1 MKLTKYL
8 AVLCCGTLFAACENP
23 IQDDLNV
30 DNPENYT
37 RIYTVNAVDD
47 ASKNTLSFP
56 LERDTSLMV
65 YANLSGIR
73 NPGCDVTVKFRVAPE
88 LVDTYNQKH
97 QSNYPMVL
105 DGSYTIENLEAVI
118 PNGKYISSPI
128 RIAIN
133 SQAFDGVGVFLLPV
147 RIENVTPDLAVNE
160 SLQTAYLRINGY
172 YTENP
177 FPRYDRSGWSIAGFS
192 TQEAEATSTYPNR
205 GLAVSIIDSENN
217 TYWGTQWRNAKP
229 GPPHWIAVDMG
240 APKELHGLTIRG
252 RSDKEGSDVPNNT
265 YWGTQWRNAKPG
277 PPHWIAVDMGAPKEL
292 HGLTIRGRSDKE
304 GSDVP
309 KSSGNPRI
317 FNIDVS
323 DDNQNWTHAGTFTV
337 ENRIENTV
345 YLDHKA
351 TGRYFRIFVTATQA
365 DLYQTCIAEVW
376 AF

>member
-97 QSNYPMVL
+97 QSNYPMML
-105 DGSYTIENLEAVI
+105 DESYTIENLEAVI

-177 FPRYDRSGWSIAGFS
+177 FPRYDRSGWSIAGRLKRHQPTPTADWPFRSS
-192 TQEAEATSTYPNR
+192 TAKTTPIGVRSGATPNPARRTGSPSTWAHPRNCTDSRSADGLTKKAPTFPRAAATRVSSTST
-205 GLAVSIIDSENN
+205 
-217 TYWGTQWRNAKP
+217 
-229 GPPHWIAVDMG
+229 
-240 APKELHGLTIRG
+240 
-252 RSDKEGSDVPNNT
+252 
-265 YWGTQWRNAKPG
+265 
-277 PPHWIAVDMGAPKEL
+277 
-292 HGLTIRGRSDKE
+292 
-304 GSDVP
+304 
-309 KSSGNPRI
+309 
-317 FNIDVS
+317 
-323 DDNQNWTHAGTFTV
+323 
-337 ENRIENTV
+337 
-345 YLDHKA
+345 
-351 TGRYFRIFVTATQA
+351 
-365 DLYQTCIAEVW
+365 
-376 AF
+376 

>member
-97 QSNYPMVL
+97 QSNYPMML

-133 SQAFDGVGVFLLPV
+133 SQAFDGVGDEAQHQAQQERRNLFH
-147 RIENVTPDLAVNE
+147 
-160 SLQTAYLRINGY
+160 
-172 YTENP
+172 
-177 FPRYDRSGWSIAGFS
+177 FS
-192 TQEAEATSTYPNR
+192 P
-205 GLAVSIIDSENN
+205 
-217 TYWGTQWRNAKP
+217 
-229 GPPHWIAVDMG
+229 
-240 APKELHGLTIRG
+240 
-252 RSDKEGSDVPNNT
+252 
-265 YWGTQWRNAKPG
+265 
-277 PPHWIAVDMGAPKEL
+277 
-292 HGLTIRGRSDKE
+292 
-304 GSDVP
+304 
-309 KSSGNPRI
+309 
-317 FNIDVS
+317 
-323 DDNQNWTHAGTFTV
+323 
-337 ENRIENTV
+337 
-345 YLDHKA
+345 
-351 TGRYFRIFVTATQA
+351 
-365 DLYQTCIAEVW
+365 
-376 AF
+376 

>member
-97 QSNYPMVL
+97 QSNYPMML

-177 FPRYDRSGWSIAGFS
+177 SPRYDRSGWSIAGFS

-205 GLAVSIIDSENN
+205 GLAVSIIDGENN
-217 TYWGTQWRNAKP
+217 TYWSTQWRNAKP

-252 RSDKEGSDVPNNT
+252 RSDKKD
-265 YWGTQWRNAKPG
+265 
-277 PPHWIAVDMGAPKEL
+277 
-292 HGLTIRGRSDKE
+292 
-304 GSDVP
+304 SDVP

-365 DLYQTCIAEVW
+365 DFYQTCIAEVW

>member
-73 NPGCDVTVKFRVAPE
+73 NPGCDVTVKLRVAPE

-97 QSNYPMVL
+97 QSSYPMML

-128 RIAIN
+128 
-133 SQAFDGVGVFLLPV
+133 
-147 RIENVTPDLAVNE
+147 
-160 SLQTAYLRINGY
+160 RINGY

-205 GLAVSIIDSENN
+205 GLAVSIIDGENN
-217 TYWGTQWRNAKP
+217 TYWGTQWR
-229 GPPHWIAVDMG
+229 
-240 APKELHGLTIRG
+240 
-252 RSDKEGSDVPNNT
+252 S
-265 YWGTQWRNAKPG
+265 AKPG

>member
-88 LVDTYNQKH
+88 LVDTYNQKY
-97 QSNYPMVL
+97 QSSYPMML

-177 FPRYDRSGWSIAGFS
+177 FPRYDRSDINLP
-192 TQEAEATSTYPNR
+192 Q
-205 GLAVSIIDSENN
+205 
-217 TYWGTQWRNAKP
+217 
-229 GPPHWIAVDMG
+229 
-240 APKELHGLTIRG
+240 
-252 RSDKEGSDVPNNT
+252 
-265 YWGTQWRNAKPG
+265 
-277 PPHWIAVDMGAPKEL
+277 
-292 HGLTIRGRSDKE
+292 
-304 GSDVP
+304 
-309 KSSGNPRI
+309 PRI
-317 FNIDVS
+317 GRFDHRRRKQHLLGYAVAQRQTRPAAL
-323 DDNQNWTHAGTFTV
+323 DRRRHGRTQGTARTHDPRTV
-337 ENRIENTV
+337 
-345 YLDHKA
+345 
-351 TGRYFRIFVTATQA
+351 
-365 DLYQTCIAEVW
+365 
-376 AF
+376 

>member
-97 QSNYPMVL
+97 QSNYPMML

-160 SLQTAYLRINGY
+160 SLPDGLPAHQRLLHRKSVPEIRQ
-172 YTENP
+172 E
-177 FPRYDRSGWSIAGFS
+177 RLVDRRVLDAG
-192 TQEAEATSTYPNR
+192 
-205 GLAVSIIDSENN
+205 G
-217 TYWGTQWRNAKP
+217 
-229 GPPHWIAVDMG
+229 
-240 APKELHGLTIRG
+240 
-252 RSDKEGSDVPNNT
+252 
-265 YWGTQWRNAKPG
+265 
-277 PPHWIAVDMGAPKEL
+277 
-292 HGLTIRGRSDKE
+292 
-304 GSDVP
+304 
-309 KSSGNPRI
+309 
-317 FNIDVS
+317 
-323 DDNQNWTHAGTFTV
+323 
-337 ENRIENTV
+337 
-345 YLDHKA
+345 
-351 TGRYFRIFVTATQA
+351 
-365 DLYQTCIAEVW
+365 
-376 AF
+376 

>member
-47 ASKNTLSFP
+47 TSKNTLSFP

-97 QSNYPMVL
+97 QSSYPMML

-177 FPRYDRSGWSIAGFS
+177 FPRYAGRSPGSRRRRLKRHRPTPTADWPFRSSTAKTTPIGVRSGVTPNPARRTGSPS
-192 TQEAEATSTYPNR
+192 TWAHPRNCTDSRSADGLTKKAPTFPRAAATRVSSTST
-205 GLAVSIIDSENN
+205 
-217 TYWGTQWRNAKP
+217 
-229 GPPHWIAVDMG
+229 
-240 APKELHGLTIRG
+240 
-252 RSDKEGSDVPNNT
+252 
-265 YWGTQWRNAKPG
+265 
-277 PPHWIAVDMGAPKEL
+277 
-292 HGLTIRGRSDKE
+292 
-304 GSDVP
+304 
-309 KSSGNPRI
+309 
-317 FNIDVS
+317 
-323 DDNQNWTHAGTFTV
+323 
-337 ENRIENTV
+337 
-345 YLDHKA
+345 
-351 TGRYFRIFVTATQA
+351 
-365 DLYQTCIAEVW
+365 
-376 AF
+376 

>member
-97 QSNYPMVL
+97 QSNYPMML

-133 SQAFDGVGVFLLPV
+133 SQAFGRLP
-147 RIENVTPDLAVNE
+147 A
-160 SLQTAYLRINGY
+160 
-172 YTENP
+172 
-177 FPRYDRSGWSIAGFS
+177 
-192 TQEAEATSTYPNR
+192 
-205 GLAVSIIDSENN
+205 
-217 TYWGTQWRNAKP
+217 
-229 GPPHWIAVDMG
+229 
-240 APKELHGLTIRG
+240 
-252 RSDKEGSDVPNNT
+252 
-265 YWGTQWRNAKPG
+265 
-277 PPHWIAVDMGAPKEL
+277 
-292 HGLTIRGRSDKE
+292 
-304 GSDVP
+304 
-309 KSSGNPRI
+309 
-317 FNIDVS
+317 
-323 DDNQNWTHAGTFTV
+323 AGTDRECDTRPGRQ
-337 ENRIENTV
+337 RIVADGLPAHQRLLHRKSVPEIRQERLV
-345 YLDHKA
+345 DRRVLDA
-351 TGRYFRIFVTATQA
+351 GG
-365 DLYQTCIAEVW
+365 
-376 AF
+376 

>member
-97 QSNYPMVL
+97 QSSYPMML

-192 TQEAEATSTYPNR
+192 TQEAETTSTYPNR
-205 GLAVSIIDSENN
+205 GLAVSIIDGE
-217 TYWGTQWRNAKP
+217 
-229 GPPHWIAVDMG
+229 
-240 APKELHGLTIRG
+240 
-252 RSDKEGSDVPNNT
+252 NNT

>member
-97 QSNYPMVL
+97 QSNYPMML
-105 DGSYTIENLEAVI
+105 DESYTIENLEAVI

-177 FPRYDRSGWSIAGFS
+177 FPRYDRSGWSIA
-192 TQEAEATSTYPNR
+192 
-205 GLAVSIIDSENN
+205 L
-217 TYWGTQWRNAKP
+217 
-229 GPPHWIAVDMG
+229 PPF
-240 APKELHGLTIRG
+240 APL
-252 RSDKEGSDVPNNT
+252 P
-265 YWGTQWRNAKPG
+265 A
-277 PPHWIAVDMGAPKEL
+277 
-292 HGLTIRGRSDKE
+292 
-304 GSDVP
+304 
-309 KSSGNPRI
+309 
-317 FNIDVS
+317 
-323 DDNQNWTHAGTFTV
+323 
-337 ENRIENTV
+337 
-345 YLDHKA
+345 
-351 TGRYFRIFVTATQA
+351 
-365 DLYQTCIAEVW
+365 
-376 AF
+376 

>member
-97 QSNYPMVL
+97 QSNYPMML

-205 GLAVSIIDSENN
+205 GLAVSIIDGETTPIGVRSGATPNPARR
-217 TYWGTQWRNAKP
+217 TGSPSTWAHPRNCTDSRSA
-229 GPPHWIAVDMG
+229 D
-240 APKELHGLTIRG
+240 GLT
-252 RSDKEGSDVPNNT
+252 K
-265 YWGTQWRNAKPG
+265 K
-277 PPHWIAVDMGAPKEL
+277 AP
-292 HGLTIRGRSDKE
+292 TFPRAAATR
-304 GSDVP
+304 V
-309 KSSGNPRI
+309 SST
-317 FNIDVS
+317 S
-323 DDNQNWTHAGTFTV
+323 T
-337 ENRIENTV
+337 
-345 YLDHKA
+345 
-351 TGRYFRIFVTATQA
+351 
-365 DLYQTCIAEVW
+365 
-376 AF
+376 

>member
-1 MKLTKYL
+1 MKLTDYRTL
-8 AVLCCGTLFAACENP
+8 LCCGALFAACENP
-23 IQDDLNV
+23 VQDDLNV

-37 RIYTVNAVDD
+37 RIYTVNAADD
-47 ASKNTLSFP
+47 TSKNTLVFP
-56 LERDTSLMV
+56 LERDTSFMV

-73 NPGCDVTVKFRVAPE
+73 NPGCDVTGKFRVA
-88 LVDTYNQKH
+88 V
-97 QSNYPMVL
+97 
-105 DGSYTIENLEAVI
+105 ENFETVI
-118 PNGKYISSPI
+118 PNGKYISSPV

-133 SQAFDGVGVFLLPV
+133 SRAFDGVGVFLLPV
-147 RIENVTPDLAVNE
+147 SIESVTPGLAINE

-177 FPRYDRSGWSIAGFS
+177 FPAYDKSSWSIAGFS
-192 TQEAEATSTYPNR
+192 TEEAEATTAYPNR
-205 GLAVSIIDSENN
+205 GRAVSIIDGENN
-217 TYWGTQWRNAKP
+217 TYWGTQWRSAKP
-229 GPPHWIAVDMG
+229 GPPHWV
-240 APKELHGLTIRG
+240 
-252 RSDKEGSDVPNNT
+252 
-265 YWGTQWRNAKPG
+265 
-277 PPHWIAVDMGAPKEL
+277 AVDMGAPKEL

-351 TGRYFRIFVTATQA
+351 TGRYFRITITATQA
-365 DLYQTCIAEVW
+365 DFYQGCLAEVW

>member
-1 MKLTKYL
+1 M
-8 AVLCCGTLFAACENP
+8 
-23 IQDDLNV
+23 
-30 DNPENYT
+30 
-37 RIYTVNAVDD
+37 
-47 ASKNTLSFP
+47 
-56 LERDTSLMV
+56 
-65 YANLSGIR
+65 
-73 NPGCDVTVKFRVAPE
+73 
-88 LVDTYNQKH
+88 DTYNQKH
-97 QSNYPMVL
+97 QSNYPMML

-177 FPRYDRSGWSIAGFS
+177 FPRYDRSGWSIVGFS

-205 GLAVSIIDSENN
+205 GLAVSIIDGENN
-217 TYWGTQWRNAKP
+217 TYWGTQWR
-229 GPPHWIAVDMG
+229 
-240 APKELHGLTIRG
+240 T
-252 RSDKEGSDVPNNT
+252 
-265 YWGTQWRNAKPG
+265 AKPG

>member
-97 QSNYPMVL
+97 QSSYPMML

-192 TQEAEATSTYPNR
+192 TDWPFRSSTAKTTPIGARSGATPNPARRTGSPSTWAHPRNCTDSRSADGLTKKAPTFPRAAATRVSSTST
-205 GLAVSIIDSENN
+205 
-217 TYWGTQWRNAKP
+217 
-229 GPPHWIAVDMG
+229 
-240 APKELHGLTIRG
+240 
-252 RSDKEGSDVPNNT
+252 
-265 YWGTQWRNAKPG
+265 
-277 PPHWIAVDMGAPKEL
+277 
-292 HGLTIRGRSDKE
+292 
-304 GSDVP
+304 
-309 KSSGNPRI
+309 
-317 FNIDVS
+317 
-323 DDNQNWTHAGTFTV
+323 
-337 ENRIENTV
+337 
-345 YLDHKA
+345 
-351 TGRYFRIFVTATQA
+351 
-365 DLYQTCIAEVW
+365 
-376 AF
+376 

>member
-97 QSNYPMVL
+97 QSNYPMML
-105 DGSYTIENLEAVI
+105 DESYTIENLEAVI

-192 TQEAEATSTYPNR
+192 TPKTTPIGVRSGVTPNPARRTGSPSTWAHPRNCTDSRSADGLTKKAPTFPRAAATRVSSTST
-205 GLAVSIIDSENN
+205 
-217 TYWGTQWRNAKP
+217 
-229 GPPHWIAVDMG
+229 
-240 APKELHGLTIRG
+240 
-252 RSDKEGSDVPNNT
+252 
-265 YWGTQWRNAKPG
+265 
-277 PPHWIAVDMGAPKEL
+277 
-292 HGLTIRGRSDKE
+292 
-304 GSDVP
+304 
-309 KSSGNPRI
+309 
-317 FNIDVS
+317 
-323 DDNQNWTHAGTFTV
+323 
-337 ENRIENTV
+337 
-345 YLDHKA
+345 
-351 TGRYFRIFVTATQA
+351 
-365 DLYQTCIAEVW
+365 
-376 AF
+376 

>member
-97 QSNYPMVL
+97 QSSYPMML

-177 FPRYDRSGWSIAGFS
+177 FPRYDRSGWSPGSRRRRLKRHQPTPTADWPFRSS
-192 TQEAEATSTYPNR
+192 TAKTTPIGVRSGATPNPARRTGSPSTWAHPRNCTDSRSADGLTKKAPTFPRAAATRVSSTST
-205 GLAVSIIDSENN
+205 
-217 TYWGTQWRNAKP
+217 
-229 GPPHWIAVDMG
+229 
-240 APKELHGLTIRG
+240 
-252 RSDKEGSDVPNNT
+252 
-265 YWGTQWRNAKPG
+265 
-277 PPHWIAVDMGAPKEL
+277 
-292 HGLTIRGRSDKE
+292 
-304 GSDVP
+304 
-309 KSSGNPRI
+309 
-317 FNIDVS
+317 
-323 DDNQNWTHAGTFTV
+323 
-337 ENRIENTV
+337 
-345 YLDHKA
+345 
-351 TGRYFRIFVTATQA
+351 
-365 DLYQTCIAEVW
+365 
-376 AF
+376 

>member
-88 LVDTYNQKH
+88 LVDTYNQKY
-97 QSNYPMVL
+97 QSSYPMML

-177 FPRYDRSGWSIAGFS
+177 FP
-192 TQEAEATSTYPNR
+192 NR
-205 GLAVSIIDSENN
+205 GLAVSIIDGE
-217 TYWGTQWRNAKP
+217 
-229 GPPHWIAVDMG
+229 
-240 APKELHGLTIRG
+240 
-252 RSDKEGSDVPNNT
+252 NNT